1 MTPLVEIRGMSKLF
15 PGTRAL
21 DDVDLNIQPGE
32 VHGLVGQNGSGKST
46 LIKVLAGYHEA
57 EPGTVVEV
65 EGESVSLGNAGVA
78 RDAGFRFVHQDLA
91 LVDVLSVA
99 ENLALGRGFQTG
111 VGKRIHW
118 SAERTRANSMI
129 RSLGFSFDAETLVRD
144 LSAAERTG
152 VAIARALWHWEE
164 GAKLLVLDEPTAA
177 LPKTEVEILFDAIR
191 RVRERGLGVIYVSH
205 RLDEVFSIADRVTV
219 LRDGRKVGTY
229 PTHELDEDRLVSLMV
244 GSAVTK
250 AVNGHTRL
258 TSEPALTVRALRGEV
273 IENVGFDAYSG
284 EVLGVSG
291 LTGSGR
297 DELLSLLFGSAPRD
311 GEVNVEGRSVPPL
324 HPRAAM
330 DRGIAF
336 VPGDRHRDGGMFDM
350 SVLENCTIPDLRSF
364 RSRSGALRKRRE
376 VAEVQA
382 WLDRL
387 DVRPPD
393 PDLTLASLSGG
404 NQQKVV
410 LAKWLRLDPR
420 VLLLD
425 EPTQGVDVGAKATI
439 HRLIRDAANAGAAV
453 VIASSDDE
461 EICDVCDRALVLRA
475 GAIAADL
482 TRERISMD
490 ELGRLQLS
498 GSASPGHNGSGVL
511 AGSAG

>member
-1 MTPLVEIRGMSKLF
+1 MTPLLKIRAMSKLF

-21 DDVDLNIQPGE
+21 DAVDLDVRRGE
-32 VHGLVGQNGSGKST
+32 VHALVGQNGSGKST
-46 LIKVLAGYHEA
+46 LIKALAGYHEP
-57 EPGTVVEV
+57 EPGTVVDV
-65 EGESVSLGNAGVA
+65 QGEPVRLGNASA
-78 RDAGFRFVHQDLA
+78 SRDAGFRFVHQDLA

-111 VGKRIHW
+111 LGKRIHW
-118 SAERTRANSMI
+118 GTERTAASRMI
-129 RSLGFSFDAETLVRD
+129 RSLGFSFGAETLVSD

-152 VAIARALWHWEE
+152 VAIARALWDWEE

-177 LPKTEVEILFDAIR
+177 LPKTEVEILFDAVR

-229 PTHELDEDRLVSLMV
+229 PTHELDEDGLVSLMV

-250 AVNGHTRL
+250 AVNGRTRSS
-258 TSEPALTVRALRGEV
+258 SEPVLKVRALRGEV
-273 IENVGFDAYSG
+273 IEDVGFDAYPG

-311 GEVNVEGRSVPPL
+311 GEVSVDGRVVPPL
-324 HPRAAM
+324 KPRAAM
-330 DRGIAF
+330 DQGIGF
-336 VPGDRHRDGGMFDM
+336 VPGNRHRHGGMMDM
-350 SVLENCTIPDLRSF
+350 SLVENCTIPDLRSF
-364 RSRSGALRKRRE
+364 RAGIGAIRKRRE
-376 VAEVQA
+376 LAEVRA
-382 WLDRL
+382 WLERL
-387 DVRPPD
+387 EVRPPD
-393 PDLTLASLSGG
+393 PGLTLSALSGG

-461 EICDVCDRALVLRA
+461 EIDDVCDRALVLRG
-475 GAIAADL
+475 GAIAAELD
-482 TRERISMD
+482 RERISMD

-498 GSASPGHNGSGVL
+498 SSGSPALNGSGVL
-511 AGSAG
+511 SRDS